1 MINKELMNKSTDSL
15 NRSNMSDKGSMSVI
29 VLGVGTVGK
38 SSITLRF
45 TSNTFTGSYVPTV

>member
-1 MINKELMNKSTDSL
+1 M
-15 NRSNMSDKGSMSVI
+15 NRSSSFVKDGMRVI

-45 TSNTFTGSYVPTV
+45 TSNTFTGDYVPTV